1 MKPLSMIVFDWDG
14 TLMDS
19 EAKIV
24 GCLRAALNDI
34 NLPDQPDEQLKNV
47 IGLGLREALVRLH
60 PEGTDKEHTEL
71 TNRYRYHFLEAS
83 TIPSTLF
90 DGTKELLQTLN
101 QQGYFITVAT
111 GKGRIGLN
119 KVLEETGTGDLFH
132 YTRCADEAR
141 SKPHPQ
147 MLEELMEW
155 CGVEPHETL
164 MVGDTEYDLQMAQHA
179 GTHSLAVSY
188 GVHGKQRL
196 LACNPV
202 DCVDSMA
209 ELSNWLTTRIK
220 YAA

>member
-1 MKPLSMIVFDWDG
+1 MKALRMIVFDWDG

-24 GCLRAALNDI
+24 GCLRAALADI

-47 IGLGLREALVRLH
+47 IGLGLREALQRLH
-60 PEGTDKEHTEL
+60 PQGTEKEHHDL

-90 DGTKELLQTLN
+90 DGTRSLLEKLN
-101 QQGYFITVAT
+101 QLGYFVTVAT
-111 GKGRIGLN
+111 GKGRIGLD
-119 KVLEETGTGDLFH
+119 KVLEETATGHLFH
-132 YTRCADEAR
+132 YTRCADETR

-147 MLEELMEW
+147 MLEELMEL
-155 CGVEPHETL
+155 CAVEPHETL

-179 GTHSLAVSY
+179 GAHSLAVSY
-188 GVHGKQRL
+188 GVHDKDRL
-196 LACNPV
+196 LACEPL
-202 DCVDSMA
+202 DCVDTIT
-209 ELSNWLTTRIK
+209 ELSDWLTTRVK